1 MAFVRSPMRSLY
13 SSLSPRVVSW
23 SGVSSTSQSCHTP
36 DQETT
41 LGNSEEYEERM
52 GLLSNAMSDLND
64 REKAIFQA
72 RRLRENPATLEEL
85 AQEYN
90 VSRERIRQIEVRA
103 FEKVQEAVTHAA
115 RQKAAHHREEA

>member
-1 MAFVRSPMRSLY
+1 MRADEGASEWQDWL
-13 SSLSPRVVSW
+13 VDD
-23 SGVSSTSQSCHTP
+23 TP

-41 LGNSEEYEERM
+41 LGETEEFSERM
-52 GLLSNAMSDLND
+52 GLLTNAMSDLNE

-72 RRLRENPATLEEL
+72 RRLRDEPATLEEL

-103 FEKVQEAVTHAA
+103 FEKVQEAV
-115 RQKAAHHREEA
+115 QKAAHAKSREASL